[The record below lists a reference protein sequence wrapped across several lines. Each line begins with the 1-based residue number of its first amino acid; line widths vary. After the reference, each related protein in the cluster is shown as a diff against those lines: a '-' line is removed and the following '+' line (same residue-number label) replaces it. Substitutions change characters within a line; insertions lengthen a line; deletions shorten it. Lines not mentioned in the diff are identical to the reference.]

1 MGKFLV
7 RVTIVFTSLYLLL
20 SYLLAQLGGIDILK
34 DGYSILFELCVVVY
48 AYSEGK
54 YHCKHIKHTALAIL
68 LSDTLTRLDNTYNF
82 LSVTEHN
89 LIPIVI
95 LAVGMSVSIISALHH
110 FYRVIK
116 LRKQLRMYENNSRRQ
131 N

>member
-116 LRKQLRMYENNSRRQ
+116 LRKQLRMYENNNRRQ
-131 N
+131 I